1 MSDPDL
7 PDPGADPAG
16 APDPATAATAGIAA
30 LRDPATWAEPPAD
43 LLARVEAALPGGD
56 AATGGEVGVGA
67 STAARVNA
75 RPPAPVSGEVGAPD
89 ARSTPA
95 RWRRTLLT
103 AAAAVALVALGV
115 VAGRLGD
122 GTQPTAEG
130 QTVGTF
136 ALVATA
142 PASELSAG
150 GPVIDRGVG
159 FVYRLA
165 ESSLPPAADDDYY
178 EGWVESPAGE
188 RVSIGTFHLRG
199 DGTVSL
205 WSGVDVAAYP
215 IVVITNR
222 AGDELLRG
230 TVTLSP

>member
-16 APDPATAATAGIAA
+16 APEPATAVPAGLAAA

-43 LLARVEAALPGGD
+43 LLARVEAALP
-56 AATGGEVGVGA
+56 ATAG
-67 STAARVNA
+67 
-75 RPPAPVSGEVGAPD
+75 PA
-89 ARSTPA
+89 TPA
-95 RWRRTLLT
+95 RWRRPLLA
-103 AAAAVALVALGV
+103 AAAAVVLLAVGI
-115 VAGRLGD
+115 VAGRLSD
-122 GTQPTAEG
+122 DAQPAAEG
-130 QTVGTF
+130 RTVGTF
-136 ALVATA
+136 ALTAIA
-142 PASELSAG
+142 PAAELSAG

-230 TVTLSP
+230 TVTLG